1 LIAVNDGRRRRSRV
15 PDGSRYAG
23 PFRGALLE
31 GEVAMIKDVMV
42 RLDGTSGDD
51 VRLAAVN
58 QIAEIFESHITGLFF
73 NVLPSLMPEGLNGA
87 AANQATKLL
96 DTAKK
101 AGDLIEATVFERL
114 NRLQHP
120 SNLRRFD
127 VIGDGGISD
136 TALPLARAADTFV
149 ALRPNGPTSEPEGL
163 VETLLYGAGRHLFLV
178 PDDLKI
184 PARFDNVV
192 VAWNGS
198 RESAR
203 ALAESLPYLHQA
215 RKVGVLVVHSQH
227 PGEADALMG
236 NDAVHHLRHHGI
248 NAVKYRAIAEEDE
261 IADALTAECRRL
273 DANLLV
279 MGSYGH
285 PRLRELLPGS
295 TTDRILRRSPF
306 PLLIAH

>member
-1 LIAVNDGRRRRSRV
+1 MGLPQLTTGRFSCLKTNLNRIH
-15 PDGSRYAG
+15 GS
-23 PFRGALLE
+23 ALSE

-51 VRLAAVN
+51 MRLAAVS
-58 QIAEIFESHITGLFF
+58 QIAEMFESHITGLFF
-73 NVLPSLMPEGLNGA
+73 NVLPSDIPAGINGA
-87 AANQATKLL
+87 GASQATKLL
-96 DTAKK
+96 ETARK
-101 AGDLIEATVFERL
+101 AGDLIEANVFERL
-114 NRLQHP
+114 TRLQHP
-120 SNLRRFD
+120 ADLRRFD
-127 VIGDGGISD
+127 VIGDRDMSE
-136 TALPLARAADTFV
+136 TALQLARAADTFV
-149 ALRPNGPTSEPEGL
+149 ALRPNRDAGEPEGL
-163 VETLLYGAGRHLFLV
+163 VESLLFGAGRHLFLV
-178 PDDLKI
+178 PDDLKAMA
-184 PARFDNVV
+184 PFDNVV

-215 RKVGVLVVHSQH
+215 KKIGVLVVEGRH
-227 PGEADALMG
+227 PTEAEALMG

-248 NAVKYRAIAEEDE
+248 NAIKYRAVGQEDE
-261 IADALTAECRRL
+261 IADALMEECRKL

-285 PRLRELLPGS
+285 SRLHELLPGS